1 MKTALIT
8 GAASGIGY
16 ELACLLAK
24 DNYALILV
32 DIDEEKLKNA
42 EQNLHKINN
51 STITLLTKD
60 LSQINSA
67 KEIMAS
73 INNRAVDILV
83 NNAGFGLFGAFSK
96 TNWERESEMIH
107 LHTYTTTHLTKLIL
121 KNMLKRNSGKI
132 LNVASLAAFQP
143 GPLMSIYYATKSYLL
158 SFSEALANELK
169 GTGVSLTVL
178 CPGQTRTAFQR
189 VVSSSS
195 SENKL
200 DFNIACPKYVA
211 NYGYKALLKGKTVAI
226 PGRFNKFLS
235 VLPRIIPRGTATYIV
250 RRLQEKNRKKQNALQ
265 SLKPVGNTK
274 A

>member
-32 DIDEEKLKNA
+32 DIDEKKLKDA
-42 EQNLHKINN
+42 KQKILTIG
-51 STITLLTKD
+51 STEIELLIKD
-60 LSQINSA
+60 LSQPNSA
-67 KEIMAS
+67 KEIMNS
-73 INNRAVDILV
+73 INNLSIDILV
-83 NNAGFGLFGAFSK
+83 NNAGFGLFGAFSN
-96 TNWERESEMIH
+96 TDWERESEMIH
-107 LHTYTTTHLTKLIL
+107 LHTYTATHLTKLVL
-121 KNMLKRNSGKI
+121 KGMVERNSGKI

-143 GPLMSIYYATKSYLL
+143 GPLMAIYYATKSYIL
-158 SFSEALANELK
+158 SFSEAIANELK

-189 VVSSSS
+189 VVSNSSS
-195 SENKL
+195 KNKI

-211 NYGYKALLKGKTVAI
+211 RYGYKALLKGKTVAI

-235 VLPRIIPRGTATYIV
+235 VLPRIIPRGTATYLV
-250 RRLQEKNRKKQNALQ
+250 RKIQEKNRKNNQD
-265 SLKPVGNTK
+265 LKPIPNTK